1 MQIVDVAVIGA
12 GVSGLT
18 AAHRLRTAGKTCIV
32 LEARDRVGG
41 RTKKGE
47 ICGLSVDV
55 GGQWVGPG
63 QTRVLA
69 MLGELGL
76 ETFPQFHTG
85 RHVLELNGR
94 LSSYSGLIP
103 SMPIMGLVGTMLSL
117 AKINRLAKSV
127 PADAPWLARKAAAF
141 DVMTAEQGLHKLT
154 RNRDSRAILDI
165 TTRAIWSGEPRD
177 LSWLWFL
184 AYVAAAGSIEALA
197 DVKNAAQQDRIAG
210 GAWQIA
216 VRLAQ
221 GVDVVLEAPVTQ
233 IVHEAGVFRVLHA
246 KGETRAK
253 RVIMAMAPELSA
265 DIAVSNGEL
274 QRRATLV
281 RRMPM
286 GKVIKALL
294 AYDTPFWR
302 DQGYSG
308 QIVGN
313 TAAFGPIFDA
323 CLPGDPRGILV
334 GFFEADAAT
343 ETRDLTPDA
352 RRDLA
357 HASVNRAFGGTAP
370 APIAYTEHDWTQD
383 PWSRGCYVGLAQPG
397 VLTAMGAALRAP
409 VEGVHWAG
417 TETARQ
423 WIGYID
429 GAVEAG
435 ERAAMEVLA
444 S

>member
-1 MQIVDVAVIGA
+1 MQPVDVAVIGA

-18 AAHRLRTAGKTCIV
+18 AARAITAAGKSCVV

-41 RTKKGE
+41 RTMKGE
-47 ICGLSVDV
+47 ICGLPVDV

-69 MLGELGL
+69 MLHTLGL
-76 ETFPQFHTG
+76 ETFPQFHSG

-94 LSSYSGLIP
+94 LSRYTGLIP
-103 SMPIMGLVGTMLSL
+103 KMPLMGLVGTIMSL

-127 PADAPWLARKAAAF
+127 SAEAPWLAARAAEF
-141 DVMTAEQGLHKLT
+141 DAMTAQAGLEKLT
-154 RNRDSRAILDI
+154 KNPDARAVLDI

-197 DVKNAAQQDRIAG
+197 DVGNAAQQDRVEG

-216 VRLAQ
+216 MRLAQ
-221 GVDVVLEAPVTQ
+221 GLDVRLQEPVSQ
-233 IVHEAGVFRVLHA
+233 LLREDGEFRIVHAN
-246 KGETRAK
+246 GETRAK

-265 DIAVSNGEL
+265 DIAVSNNIL
-274 QRRATLV
+274 QRRATLAK
-281 RRMPM
+281 RMPM

-294 AYDTPFWR
+294 AYDRPFWR

-323 CLPGDPRGILV
+323 CLPGDERGFLV
-334 GFFEADAAT
+334 GFFEADAAA
-343 ETRDLTPDA
+343 EVRDQTADQ
-352 RRDLA
+352 RRDIA
-357 HASVNRAFGGTAP
+357 HAVVHRAFGGTAP
-370 APIAYTEHDWTQD
+370 PPIAYTEHDWTQD

-397 VLTAMGAALRAP
+397 LLTELGEGLRKP
-409 VEGVHWAG
+409 VDGVHWAG

-429 GAVEAG
+429 GAIEAG
-435 ERAAMEVLA
+435 ERAASEVLSA
-444 S
+444 